1 MNIKKYL
8 ACLILT
14 FSLLYGAGINPDKT
28 YEASKQKQQAVAIEI
43 GIEAKTSKASVAGN
57 PAMMLFYFD
66 IVDGAVGITRLP
78 EPPTKRHKTQL
89 RDFVGKKSGLSC
101 LFFTSGKC
109 DARES
114 E

>member
-1 MNIKKYL
+1 MEL
-8 ACLILT
+8 
-14 FSLLYGAGINPDKT
+14 
-28 YEASKQKQQAVAIEI
+28 
-43 GIEAKTSKASVAGN
+43 EAKTSKASVAGN